1 MAHQESPL
9 IKRLTIRLPLESY
22 LVAMRI
28 VEKRNMKGVG
38 ELIRHLLDEETQK
51 APLTEEEARTIQREV
66 QRIVGKTE

>member
-22 LVAMRI
+22 LVAMCI

-38 ELIRHLLDEETQK
+38 ELIRHLLDEEKQK